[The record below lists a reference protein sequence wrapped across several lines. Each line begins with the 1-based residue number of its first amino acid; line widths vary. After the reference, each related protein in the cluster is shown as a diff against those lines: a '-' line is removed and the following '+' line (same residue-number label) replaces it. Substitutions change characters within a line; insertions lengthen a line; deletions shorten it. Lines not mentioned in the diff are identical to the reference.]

1 MFWSK
6 ESTFEK
12 FYHKGINAED
22 PHFQL
27 SILKSFEERSSEQ
40 WLLFSSL
47 MRRQNSIRSNRDL
60 MKQNLE
66 LPGGVK
72 RPVGNSDFMNKIKA
86 NHLILPPS
94 TPNLII
100 PFFRQSILPW
110 WTKRKASRTFIYLCK
125 ISVNVISNYNNNNN
139 NNNSNNNNKNNNNN
153 LHDFLNFTCILFSL
167 FLLIARIYGK
177 WVVLPLSLPFQ
188 TWTYKS
194 L

>member
-1 MFWSK
+1 
-6 ESTFEK
+6 
-12 FYHKGINAED
+12 
-22 PHFQL
+22 
-27 SILKSFEERSSEQ
+27 
-40 WLLFSSL
+40 
-47 MRRQNSIRSNRDL
+47 

-100 PFFRQSILPW
+100 PFFRPSILPW

-125 ISVNVISNYNNNNN
+125 ISVNVISNNNNDNN
-139 NNNSNNNNKNNNNN
+139 NNNNNN
-153 LHDFLNFTCILFSL
+153 LHDFLDFTSLFLSL

-177 WVVLPLSLPFQ
+177 
-188 TWTYKS
+188 
-194 L
+194 